1 MRRSDSGSEEAFEFY
16 FFLLII
22 WGCPTKLHSLCVGKL
37 TLNLHKWGQ
46 SIHLLNKQRS
56 LQTGCPSLWFNW
68 RMASPEGGAKAW
80 LGWNHLVG
88 SVKEGV
94 GLKRWLRESGGNW
107 VETRED
113 LEISSSVVNWS
124 PSPAEFTWSLLLY
137 GVNFGF
143 ESMKLV
149 EATFIKNAGY
159 QKSLGRERRSHVF
172 LSQLFH

>member
-68 RMASPEGGAKAW
+68 SMASPEGGAKAW

-124 PSPAEFTWSLLLY
+124 PSPAEFTWGLLLY